1 MWQNAWPDAKCDPLR
16 EKVCIN
22 VHFQAISKGKV
33 SLQFHSFSVILKEF
47 MSRKVKF
54 QENATKFAKI
64 SKYARSFAKYAQKL

>member
-1 MWQNAWPDAKCDPLR
+1 MRQNAWPDANCDPLR

-22 VHFQAISKGKV
+22 VHFPAINNGKV

-54 QENATKFAKI
+54 QENATKFAKF
-64 SKYARSFAKYAQKL
+64 SKYARLLAKYAKKL